1 MQELSTI
8 FNALVAANILR
19 DQMHALDHEEVWVLY
34 LTSSLK
40 PIGTEMISKGTLTET
55 AIDCRTVLRQVLL
68 HNAYGL
74 VLLHN
79 HPSGDPRPSQHDIQF
94 TDNLRRACKLMDV
107 ILPDHII
114 TSEDSFFSFAEG
126 KTIPFNL

>member
-8 FNALVAANILR
+8 SNALVAANILR

-55 AIDCRTVLRQVLL
+55 AIDCRTVLRNALL
-68 HNAYGL
+68 VNAASVIL
-74 VLLHN
+74 FHN
-79 HPSGDPRPSQHDIQF
+79 HPSGDPHPSAQDIYF
-94 TDNLRRACKLMDV
+94 TQKLKRACSLVDV
-107 ILPDHII
+107 NLLDHIVVG
-114 TSEDSFFSFAEG
+114 EDRFFSFADESI
-126 KTIPFNL
+126 TNL

>member
-8 FNALVAANILR
+8 SNALVAANILR

-55 AIDCRTVLRQVLL
+55 AIDCRTVLR
-68 HNAYGL
+68 
-74 VLLHN
+74 
-79 HPSGDPRPSQHDIQF
+79 
-94 TDNLRRACKLMDV
+94 
-107 ILPDHII
+107 
-114 TSEDSFFSFAEG
+114 
-126 KTIPFNL
+126 